1 MKRNSKLSL
10 ALHAL
15 GHMAMAPGEPMR
27 SEDIAAHN
35 GTNAVVV
42 RRVLGQLRRAEIL
55 QSARGHAGGWRLA
68 RLADRITMADVY
80 RAIGEPYFDR
90 SAEYGPVQT
99 TCLIERTLHR
109 SMNEALADA
118 EERLLTR
125 LAAVT
130 IADRSSAM
138 RTGAGPGTADGSSSA

>member
-15 GHMAMAPGEPMR
+15 GHMAMAPDEPMR

-68 RLADRITMADVY
+68 RPADQITMADVY
-80 RAIGEPYFDR
+80 AAIGERHFDR
-90 SAEYGPVQT
+90 SAEYGPVET
-99 TCLIERTLHR
+99 TCPIERTLHA

-118 EERLLTR
+118 EDRLLKR
-125 LAAVT
+125 LGSVT
-130 IADRSSAM
+130 IADLSSAM
-138 RTGAGPGTADGSSSA
+138 RGAAAPAMAGGKAPA